1 MKYEYERITL
11 NVNVLLYDV
20 VFFKIVV
27 NEQIVI
33 LSAEQVL
40 ETISM
45 LWQHTWWWE
54 KKKGVVPSVKE
65 REKERKVETV
75 EAST

>member
-27 NEQIVI
+27 NEQIII

>member
-1 MKYEYERITL
+1 MCFCVIWSI
-11 NVNVLLYDV
+11 
-20 VFFKIVV
+20 FKIEVDA
-27 NEQIVI
+27 EMII
-33 LSAEQVL
+33 LSAEQLL

-45 LWQHTWWWE
+45 LWQQTWWWE